1 MSKKQ
6 IFVSSKSRRDPVP
19 RILSA
24 AALAVSILALISSMG
39 GLAPAAKTTSTAAHK
54 EAERKRTSEH
64 KEAERK
70 RAAKRKEA
78 ERNRTDHK
86 RKLTEEKRTTS
97 LDKRISGLTAG
108 CPVSGAIDLGSWC
121 LEGSTFKV
129 PASEVGQND
138 YFYAAQK
145 CVKEGGWLPTAAQLI
160 GAAPEA
166 ALKSTLDDDPGT
178 SGASEFPEAANG
190 IKDEREMTSDL
201 FTTGAGSRA
210 AGSEGVTAGA
220 KGVGNLGEPDPVP
233 MPAEPSP
240 ETLDYVTVYDNH
252 NLGGFAG
259 GEAVGKAENFRCAYA
274 KGYQG
279 KPRNISSRS

>member
-6 IFVSSKSRRDPVP
+6 IFVSSSSRRDPVP
-19 RILSA
+19 RLLSG
-24 AALAVSILALISSMG
+24 AALAVSIIALVSSLG
-39 GLAPAAKTTSTAAHK
+39 GLAPAAKTTAAQQ
-54 EAERKRTSEH
+54 
-64 KEAERK
+64 K
-70 RAAKRKEA
+70 RAAHQRQVTAKKQNA
-78 ERNRTDHK
+78 ALN
-86 RKLTEEKRTTS
+86 
-97 LDKRISGLTAG
+97 KRINNLAAA
-108 CPVSGAIDLGSWC
+108 CPVSGAIDFGSWC

-129 PASEVGQND
+129 PTSETGQND

-178 SGASEFPEAANG
+178 SEASEFPEAANG

-201 FTTGAGSRA
+201 FTTAAGSRA

-240 ETLDYVTVYDNH
+240 ETLDYVTVFDNH

-259 GEAVGKAENFRCAYA
+259 GEPVGKAENFRCAYA

>member
-1 MSKKQ
+1 MNTRKS
-6 IFVSSKSRRDPVP
+6 IFISSPGRPDPVP
-19 RILSA
+19 RLLSA
-24 AALAVSILALISSMG
+24 AALLIAIAALIFSMNG
-39 GLAPAAKTTSTAAHK
+39 MAPAAKSPTAT
-54 EAERKRTSEH
+54 EVRAE
-64 KEAERK
+64 
-70 RAAKRKEA
+70 
-78 ERNRTDHK
+78 HK
-86 RKLTEEKRTTS
+86 RKQAQKKQQQTRKKQMAALNK
-97 LDKRISGLTAG
+97 KISNLTAS

-129 PASEVGQND
+129 PAAEAGQND

-145 CVKEGGWLPTAAQLI
+145 CVKEGGWLPSAAQLI

-166 ALKSTLDDDPGT
+166 ALKSTTDDDPGT

-210 AGSEGVTAGA
+210 AGSEGVTAGS
-220 KGVGNLGEPDPVP
+220 KGVGNLGEPDPIPV
-233 MPAEPSP
+233 PAEPSP

-274 KGYQG
+274 EGFQG